1 MIAAALILGVFQ
13 VGLAYIFFSLG
24 LRRTPAVTASLISG
38 LEPVLNPLWVAL
50 FYGEMITPLA
60 LCGAIIVVVSIMLYD
75 LRAARTAAPQG
86 A

>member
-1 MIAAALILGVFQ
+1 MALVLGIFQ

-50 FYGEMITPLA
+50 FYGERITPLS
-60 LCGAIIVVVSIMLYD
+60 LIGAVIVLVSILFYD
-75 LRAARTAAPQG
+75 LRAARASAPG
-86 A
+86 SA